1 MKTTGARS
9 ASGRPHLAVLTDF
22 DDTAAVQNVAELL
35 LNRFGAPDWM
45 DVRQRFRDGHIEL
58 KEYQEITFRTIR
70 ADRAPMQAYVK
81 EHASLRPYF
90 QEVWGFCQAN
100 GFPMAVVSQGLDF
113 YIQALLDKEGL
124 GRVPI
129 YAVNTEFQN
138 GEISY
143 QYEYNYPGKEPE
155 GNSKGFVVKSF
166 QQRGCHVF
174 FAGDGRSDLE
184 AAQVADTVFA
194 HSTLAKFCDD
204 EGIPYNHFQDFGA
217 MLVSVQQ
224 FSKNGQS
231 VDGVA

>member
-1 MKTTGARS
+1 
-9 ASGRPHLAVLTDF
+9 
-22 DDTAAVQNVAELL
+22 
-35 LNRFGAPDWM
+35 
-45 DVRQRFRDGHIEL
+45 
-58 KEYQEITFRTIR
+58 
-70 ADRAPMQAYVK
+70 MQAYVK
-81 EHASLRPYF
+81 EHANLRPYF
-90 QEVWGFCQAN
+90 RELWGFCQVN
-100 GFPMAVVSQGLDF
+100 DFPMAVVSQGLDF

-129 YAVNTEFQN
+129 YAVNPKFQN
-138 GEISY
+138 GESSY
-143 QYEYNYPGKEPE
+143 TYEHNYPGKMTE

-166 QQRGCHVF
+166 QQLGCHVF

-204 EGIPYNHFQDFGA
+204 EDIPYNHFQDFGA